1 MVRISNT
8 LLPTNSTGVP
18 QMELTNASVAIT
30 TSGTLTVSD
39 PVAQSSLSSIATNTS
54 SLSGTLNVSDSTAQS
69 SLSSIV
75 SNTSSLSGTL
85 NVSDST
91 AQSSLSSIASSV
103 SGTLQVSSSATING
117 SSGNLF
123 NSASVSNGTTSST
136 VSIGSFTK
144 HTLYVSSTTTSEIR
158 IFLRGDSGSFIYS
171 QSIFPFDPASGTNC
185 SAVLTL
191 TDVVAND
198 IQLVATNTDTVT
210 ASIFSRA

>member
-30 TSGTLTVSD
+30 TSGTL
-39 PVAQSSLSSIATNTS
+39 
-54 SLSGTLNVSDSTAQS
+54 NVSDSTAQS
-69 SLSSIV
+69 SLASIV

-91 AQSSLSSIASSV
+91 AQSSLAAIATSV
-103 SGTLQVSSSATING
+103 AGTLQVSSSSTISG

-123 NSASVSNGTTSST
+123 NSASVSSGSTSST
-136 VSIGSFTK
+136 VDLSTFTK
-144 HTLYVSSTTTSEIR
+144 NTIYVSSTTSDEIR
-158 IFLRGDSGSFIYS
+158 VFLRGDSGSFVYS
-171 QSIFPFDPASGTNC
+171 QSIFPYDPASGSNN

-191 TDVVAND
+191 TDVVIND
-198 IQLVATNTDTVT
+198 IQLVATATATIT
-210 ASIFSRA
+210 ASVFSRA